1 VIEPVVFIPVA
12 EQSNLIVAIDEW
24 VLGEV
29 CRQIVEWDRQRLPQV
44 RISVNISARHF
55 RKEGMAADLMRIVS
69 RTASRRSGCASRSPK
84 AC

>member
-1 VIEPVVFIPVA
+1 VVFIPVA

-29 CRQIVEWDRQRLPQV
+29 CRQIVEWDNSGLPPV

-55 RKEGMAADLMRIVS
+55 RKEGMAADLMRS
-69 RTASRRSGCASRSPK
+69 SAGMASRRSGCASRSPK